1 MGLCQPSVD
10 AGRSA
15 PLVFMRALLRV
26 LALFIGALLRHL
38 ALVLRQRE
46 NTGQV
51 VIVGR
56 LLLLGKVPHNVEAL

>member
-1 MGLCQPSVD
+1 M
-10 AGRSA
+10 
-15 PLVFMRALLRV
+15 FMRALLRV